1 MRSNIAGFKRS
12 SSKPVVL
19 ILLFVALLSA
29 SVMTS
34 RALPEP
40 QNQELPRVRNET
52 ESFQLISVERLGY
65 LLQLRLKNTSKKAIT
80 AYKIGYSNGWQTG
93 IDKIL
98 GNEVVAPGEIEEFRT
113 PFSNVSNSDDPTSP
127 RTVTILA
134 VVFDDRS
141 SEGDFQA
148 ADDILNDRLGQRIQL
163 ERINL
168 LIQGVLKSPD
178 TNTPA
183 ALGRLKAQIASL
195 SEDQGKGQPRAIHT
209 GLYYMKQHVLK
220 QIEELEQWQ
229 RDGKDMLREELYGS
243 VNLQDA
249 LVKLKKLGEK
259 RIPKL

>member
-1 MRSNIAGFKRS
+1 MRNYVARINRS

-40 QNQELPRVRNET
+40 QRQELPQVRNET
-52 ESFQLISVERLGY
+52 ESFQLVSVEKIGD
-65 LLQLRLKNTSKKAIT
+65 LLQLRLKNTSKRAIT

-93 IDKIL
+93 IDYLI
-98 GNEVVAPGEIEEFRT
+98 GDDVVAPGEIEEFRT
-113 PFSNVSNSDDPTSP
+113 PFNNLSSSDDPTSP
-127 RTVTILA
+127 QTVTILA

-141 SEGDFQA
+141 SEGDFKA
-148 ADDILNDRLGQRIQL
+148 ADDILNNRLGQKIQL
-163 ERINL
+163 ERINR
-168 LIQGVLKSPD
+168 LIKGVLKSPD
-178 TNTPA
+178 SNTPA
-183 ALGRLKAQIASL
+183 ALSRLKSQIASL

-209 GLYYMKQHVLK
+209 GLYYMKQQVLK

-229 RDGKDMLREELYGS
+229 RDGKALLRTELYGS

-249 LVKLKKLGEK
+249 LVKIKELGEK